1 MNPLSLNWRAI
12 WTIVRKDLKVVRQS
26 RSVMIPLI
34 LLPLI
39 LMVGLPTITILTMG
53 SEAGLD
59 DMMREMATFLAN
71 LPLSIADEL
80 NQYTTDSQ
88 RVIYLFIVY
97 QFAPFFLILPLMVS
111 SVIGADSFAGEK
123 ERKTLEALIYTP
135 VTDGEMYLGKALAAW
150 IPAVLV
156 GLGSAV
162 LYGLVANGL
171 GAEIMGGVFFPN
183 AMWIVLVLWVTP
195 AAAGLGLAAIVLVS
209 SRVRGFQEAYQ
220 LGGMVVLPV
229 VALLIAQFAGLLYFS
244 LELVFVLGLILWLID
259 AGLLWFG
266 AKTFQRSELIAQL

>member
-39 LMVGLPTITILTMG
+39 LMVGLPAITILTMG

-123 ERKTLEALIYTP
+123 ERKTMEALIYTP

-229 VALLIAQFAGLLYFS
+229 VALLVAQFAGLLYFS